1 MAEQHKNS
9 GADGHDGAG
18 RRDDIAVIG
27 MACRYPGG
35 VDSPDR
41 LWELVSEGRDGVGEF
56 PDNRDWHTEELYD
69 PSFVRQ
75 GGFLHDADTFDAAFF
90 GIRPAEAIAMDPQQ
104 RILLQV
110 AWESIERAGIV
121 PSSLKGSSTGVFVGV
136 MPNEYGQPLW
146 KWQDETAGFMGTGTS
161 PSVASGR
168 ISYLLGLEGP
178 AITIDTACSSSGVAI
193 HQAVR
198 SLRNGETDLALAG
211 GCTVLAG
218 PGMFV
223 DYARKGALSPDGRCR
238 TFADTA
244 NGTVWAE
251 GAGVLVLE
259 PLSKAKRLGR
269 RILGVIKGTAVNQD
283 GASNG
288 LTAPSGRAQVKVI
301 NQALT
306 DARLRPGDIQL
317 VEAHGTATKLGDPI
331 EANAIQATYGQG
343 EREEPVWIGSFKS
356 SVGHSMAAAGVG
368 GVIKCL
374 TAMKAATMPKTLHVE
389 GELNS
394 HVDWSTSVDVLREAR
409 AWPTTRDGV
418 RRCAV
423 SSFGVSGTNS
433 HVILESWDPEPQ
445 EQQEQQ
451 PEGVRASQPKAA
463 ASSGADLL
471 KLSAKTPSALR
482 AYAAAVAG
490 KLASGADPLPGVAH
504 ALATAREDFDHRAV
518 VVGSDR
524 DHLLGGLRAL
534 AAQEEDPAVV
544 QGEARRVRRPVFVF
558 PGQGSQWPGMAAR
571 LLDES
576 EVFRVRVRECVTAF
590 EPHLDFDL
598 MAVLSGADQE
608 TDLERTDVVQPLI
621 FTMMLGLAEL
631 WRSAGVEP
639 AAVVGHSQ
647 GEVAAAT
654 LAGTLSLS
662 DAARVVACR
671 SRILEESG
679 RGGMAAVAVSPD
691 KALALAAEAGA
702 DLVVAATNGPEFVIL
717 SGDDEPGIQRLL
729 DLCED
734 RGVYARRVPAKCA
747 SHSPVMAELQDQIM
761 AGLDGIAPSAGSIPV
776 FSTVEARQFR
786 GEDMTAEYWYRN
798 LRGQVRFAETIAEL
812 TSHGYDAFVEISPH
826 PVLLGS
832 LESILRE
839 ADKDAPVCATLKRDQ
854 GTYERFMTAAA
865 EAYVQG
871 HSVDWN
877 VLRAA
882 HDPARTAPADL
893 PTYPFEGVR
902 FWLPSQTDGMRA
914 SRAPGG
920 DRSARGGGRPVAS
933 LADGGHPWISSVIE
947 SADGTVLM
955 SGRLSL
961 RSHPWL
967 MDHRVRDTALLPGT
981 AFAELLLS
989 AGRELGCGGL
999 DELLLRDP
1007 LLLPMDGSAVDVQ
1020 VSVEPAPASDSGAA
1034 RAAAIFSR
1042 PVGGDSWLRNAD
1054 GLLAGPHTAAA
1065 PLRTDVSVVPGAAEL
1080 SADGLY
1086 EDLLG
1091 LGYGYGE
1098 AFRGVRSGEYDG
1110 DWVRSRVVLPEG
1122 ARVNHR
1128 GFAIHPALVDAA
1140 LHAAVRCGL
1149 LGEAAAGNI
1158 SVPFVFSGV
1167 RIGGD
1172 AEDTAATAADE
1183 CYAVARRVAPDAITL
1198 TLADDDGRVLLSV
1211 DRMVVRGLALP
1222 GSAPDLDA
1230 AALYAMAWDD
1240 VTGTDGTDST
1250 DEAHRA
1256 DGAEHRLCVVAGDGA
1271 LAAALR
1277 ETARGGIAVATL
1289 DEAMMVVKGLPG
1301 SWQVVLAAPALT
1313 GEVDEQVHSCASWA
1327 LETVQ
1332 RWLRAA
1338 DLEGRVLLTC
1348 VTRDAVAVPGDD
1360 AFDLGSSAL
1369 WGMVRSAQTEHPGQF
1384 RIIDVSSADLS
1395 GHALLEAALKRTD
1408 AQLAVRSGR
1417 ILRPQLAP
1425 HPATGSDLPDLGDGT
1440 VVITGGTGTIGRE
1453 LARHLVTRWGA
1464 RSLALLSR
1472 SGSEASGIDTFRG
1485 ELTALGAEVQVIRT
1499 DVSDAQDISSVLG
1512 RVRSERPIVGVVHA
1526 AGVLDDSIVSNMT
1539 PDQLH
1544 KVLRSKVDSALNL
1557 DAATAGD
1564 ELRFFTLFS
1573 SLYGVLG
1580 GPGQANYA
1588 GANTF
1593 LDQFAHWRRSRGRP
1607 ANSVAWGLW
1616 AQATG
1621 MTGHLSEGDLLRL
1634 RRNGVA
1640 PFEVAE
1646 GLALFDDALGSTP
1659 AALVGG
1665 RLAVPESSAPEGSYD
1680 GPFLLGGLAA
1690 MRGTGTAAPL
1700 PPVRRPGKPAGP
1712 KAATGPD
1719 TVRSRAA
1726 AEPRSTASAPAP
1738 ATGDDTKEAVDVLAL
1753 LQSADASHDQRVVGV
1768 LTLVKECVGG
1778 LLGLAPGKVDAQRS
1792 FYEMGF
1798 DSLTSMEL
1806 RVRLGRKLGTRLG
1819 ATVVFDFPTPESL
1832 AQHVVEQFAPAAEE
1846 PEHVPAAADAPATTA
1861 SAPTPAAQSAPT
1873 TDTGPSTRPTPL
1885 PTPLS
1890 TPRGGPGS
1898 APQWDAVASE
1908 PFPLTKLQEAY
1919 LAGRKGDFELGNVST
1934 YLYVEVD
1941 LVRFDVRAAERALRR
1956 LVERHEMLRAV
1967 FDPAGGQRIL
1977 SRVPEYTVP
1986 VEDLRHLTADE
1997 REQRLAALREELKAH
2012 TFDTASWPLFI
2023 VRTTRIDDA
2032 VTRLHMGI
2040 DVLISDGGSSA
2051 LLFQEWADLYHD
2063 PARALERPGGS
2074 FRDHVLKVRA
2084 FGESEEIEPSKEY
2097 WRSRAASLPAAPE
2110 LPLAVRLGE
2119 VARPVFANRFL
2130 RIETPQW
2137 EQFRRNAAAAGVTAS
2152 GAILT
2157 AYCQVLARWSK
2168 SPDFTVN
2175 VLVSHR
2181 SGLTDEDMSKTVGNF
2196 SSTSLLEV
2204 HVDEKAAFKDVAAG
2218 IQRQLILDM
2227 EHTAYTGLDVLRDL
2241 GRLDAGAGRARMP
2254 VVFNSTIG
2262 GAPATGE
2269 AAAGPVGA
2277 LCRMGESGTPVW
2289 SGVRTPQV
2297 ILDHTAFEEN
2307 GGLILNWD
2315 VVEEVFPA
2323 GVVDDM
2329 FSAYERLIRELC
2341 C

>member
-1 MAEQHKNS
+1 MAEDDMI
-9 GADGHDGAG
+9 DGTG
-18 RRDDIAVIG
+18 RDDIAVIG

-56 PDNRDWHTEELYD
+56 PGNRDWHTEELYD

-104 RILLQV
+104 RILLEV
-110 AWESIERAGIV
+110 AWESIERAGIL

-146 KWQDETAGFMGTGTS
+146 RWQDETAGFMGTGTS

-198 SLRNGETDLALAG
+198 SLRTGETDLALAG

-259 PLSKAKRLGR
+259 PLAKAKRLGR
-269 RILGVIKGTAVNQD
+269 RIHGVIKGTAVNQD

-301 NQALT
+301 NQALA

-331 EANAIQATYGQG
+331 EANAIQATYGRG

-374 TAMKAATMPKTLHVE
+374 TAMRAATMPKTLHVE
-389 GELNS
+389 GALNS

-409 AWPTTRDGV
+409 PWPTTRDGV

-433 HVILESWDPEPQ
+433 HVILEGWDAGPREPRT
-445 EQQEQQ
+445 
-451 PEGVRASQPKAA
+451 GAT
-463 ASSGADLL
+463 ASSDSAPATSDSTSAPSDSSGTDLL
-471 KLSAKTPSALR
+471 KISAKTPSALR
-482 AYAAAVAG
+482 AYATAVAE
-490 KLASGADPLPGVAH
+490 KLASGADPVPNVAH

-518 VVGSDR
+518 VAGSGLGQ
-524 DHLLGGLRAL
+524 LLGGLRAL

-544 QGEARRVRRPVFVF
+544 RGEARRVRRPVFVF

-576 EVFRVRVRECVTAF
+576 EVFRRRVEECRAAF
-590 EPHLDFDL
+590 APHLDYDL
-598 MAVLSGADQE
+598 LAVLSGADQE

-647 GEVAAAT
+647 GEVAAAA
-654 LAGTLSLS
+654 LAGTLDLA
-662 DAARVVACR
+662 DAARVVAVR

-679 RGGMAAVAVSPD
+679 RGGMAAVAASRE
-691 KALALAAEAGA
+691 KALLLAAEAAA

-717 SGDDEPGIQRLL
+717 SGDDEPGIRRLL

-747 SHSPVMAELQDQIM
+747 SHSPVMAELQDRIM
-761 AGLDGIAPSAGSIPV
+761 AGLDGITPSAGTIPV
-776 FSTVEARQFR
+776 FSTVEARPFR
-786 GEDMTAEYWYRN
+786 GEDMTAAYWYRN
-798 LRGQVRFAETIAEL
+798 LRGQVRFAETITEL

-832 LESILRE
+832 LESILRGT
-839 ADKDAPVCATLKRDQ
+839 DTDAPVCATLKRDQ
-854 GTYERFMTAAA
+854 GGYERFMTAAA

-882 HDPARTAPADL
+882 HAPARTAPADL

-902 FWLPSQTDGMRA
+902 FWLPSQTDGM
-914 SRAPGG
+914 STKPSPQG
-920 DRSARGGGRPVAS
+920 DRAARRPVVP
-933 LADGGHPWISSVIE
+933 LADGGHPWISSVVE
-947 SADGTVLM
+947 AADGTVLM

-961 RSHPWL
+961 RGHPWL
-967 MDHRVRDTALLPGT
+967 MDHRVGDTVLLPGT

-989 AGRELGCGGL
+989 ASRELGCDGL
-999 DELLLRDP
+999 DEMLLRDP
-1007 LLLPMDGSAVDVQ
+1007 LLLPLDGSAVDIQ
-1020 VSVEPAPASDSGAA
+1020 VSVEPPEGGEGAA
-1034 RAAAIFSR
+1034 RPAAVFSR

-1054 GLLAGPHTAAA
+1054 GLLAGPRTAATPLQDDLSVA
-1065 PLRTDVSVVPGAAEL
+1065 PDAAEL
-1080 SADGLY
+1080 DADGLY
-1086 EDLLG
+1086 EDLRG

-1098 AFRGVRSGEYDG
+1098 AFQGVCSGTYHG
-1110 DWVRSRVVLPEG
+1110 DRVRSRVVLPEA

-1128 GFAIHPALVDAA
+1128 GFAVHPALADAA

-1149 LGEAAAGNI
+1149 LGEAAAGSV

-1167 RIGGD
+1167 RVGARTDDPD
-1172 AEDTAATAADE
+1172 AAAADA

-1198 TLADDDGRVLLSV
+1198 TLTDDDGRVLLSV

-1222 GSAPDLDA
+1222 GTAPDLDA
-1230 AALYAMAWDD
+1230 AALYAMAWDE
-1240 VTGTDGTDST
+1240 VPG
-1250 DEAHRA
+1250 A
-1256 DGAEHRLCVVAGDGA
+1256 DGEGHRLCVVAGDDGP
-1271 LAAALR
+1271 LSAALR

-1289 DEAMMVVKGLPG
+1289 DEAIMVVKGLPG
-1301 SWQVVLAAPALT
+1301 SWQVVLAAPAVPE
-1313 GEVDEQVHSCASWA
+1313 GGDEQVHASASWA
-1327 LETVQ
+1327 LRTVQ
-1332 RWLRAA
+1332 RWLGAP

-1360 AFDLGSSAL
+1360 TFDLGSSVL

-1384 RIIDVSSADLS
+1384 RIVDVGAADLS
-1395 GHALLEAALKRTD
+1395 RPDVLAAALKRTD
-1408 AQLAVRSGR
+1408 AQLAVRSCR
-1417 ILRPQLAP
+1417 ILRPRLAP
-1425 HPATGSDLPDLGDGT
+1425 HPAAGPAVPELGDGT

-1472 SGSEASGIDTFRG
+1472 SGGGAPGIDALRG
-1485 ELTALGAEVQVIRT
+1485 ELTALGAEVRVVRA
-1499 DVSDAQDISSVLG
+1499 DVSDARDVGAALAQ
-1512 RVRSERPIVGVVHA
+1512 VRSERPIVGVVHA
-1526 AGVLDDSIVSNMT
+1526 AGVLDDSLVSNMT

-1544 KVLRSKVDSALNL
+1544 GVLRSKVDSALNL

-1593 LDQFAHWRRSRGRP
+1593 LDHFAHWRRSRGRP
-1607 ANSVAWGLW
+1607 ANAVAWGLW

-1621 MTGHLSEGDLLRL
+1621 MTGHLGEGDLLRL

-1646 GLALFDDALGSTP
+1646 GLALFDGALADGP
-1659 AALVGG
+1659 AALVGA
-1665 RLAVPESSAPEGSYD
+1665 RLAVPEASGPDGTYE

-1690 MRGTGTAAPL
+1690 LRGTGTAAPVT
-1700 PPVRRPGKPAGP
+1700 PARRLSAPKGP
-1712 KAATGPD
+1712 KAPQGP
-1719 TVRSRAA
+1719 TT
-1726 AEPRSTASAPAP
+1726 PRSGPSSEHLNPAP
-1738 ATGDDTKEAVDVLAL
+1738 ATSAPAGGDTTEAADVLAL
-1753 LQSADASHDQRVVGV
+1753 LKSADASDDQRTAG
-1768 LTLVKECVGG
+1768 LLALVKECVGG

-1806 RVRLGRKLGTRLG
+1806 RVRLGRRLGTRLG

-1832 AQHVVEQFAPAAEE
+1832 AGHVVEQFAPAREKAAEAAETAPTAVE
-1846 PEHVPAAADAPATTA
+1846 PAPPATGATAAPASAAPAT
-1861 SAPTPAAQSAPT
+1861 PAAVT
-1873 TDTGPSTRPTPL
+1873 GKDTGTAAVTGPR
-1885 PTPLS
+1885 S

-1898 APQWDAVASE
+1898 APAWDAVASE

-1919 LAGRKGDFELGNVST
+1919 LAGRGGDFELGNVST

-1967 FDPAGGQRIL
+1967 FDPAGGQRVL
-1977 SRVPEYTVP
+1977 SRVPEYTIP
-1986 VEDLRHLTADE
+1986 VEDLRRLTAGE
-1997 REQRLAALREELKAH
+1997 REQRLAAVREELRAQ

-2023 VRTTRIDDA
+2023 VRATRVDET
-2032 VTRLHMGI
+2032 VTRLHLGI

-2063 PARALERPGGS
+2063 PARALEGPGGS
-2074 FRDHVLKVRA
+2074 FKDHVLAMRA
-2084 FGESEEIEPSKEY
+2084 FGESEEIEPSREY
-2097 WRSRAASLPAAPE
+2097 WRSRAASLPPAPE

-2119 VARPVFANRFL
+2119 VATPVFANRFT
-2130 RIETPQW
+2130 RVEPPEW
-2137 EQFRRNAAAAGVTAS
+2137 ERFKRNAAAAGVTAS

-2181 SGLTDEDMSKTVGNF
+2181 SGLTGEDMSRTVGNF

-2204 HVDEKAAFKDVAAG
+2204 HVDETAAFKDVAAR

-2254 VVFNSTIG
+2254 VVFNSTIT
-2262 GAPATGE
+2262 GAPARGA

-2277 LCRMGESGTPVW
+2277 LCRMGEGGTPVW

-2307 GGLILNWD
+2307 DGLILNWD

-2329 FSAYERLIRELC
+2329 FAAYEGLIRELC